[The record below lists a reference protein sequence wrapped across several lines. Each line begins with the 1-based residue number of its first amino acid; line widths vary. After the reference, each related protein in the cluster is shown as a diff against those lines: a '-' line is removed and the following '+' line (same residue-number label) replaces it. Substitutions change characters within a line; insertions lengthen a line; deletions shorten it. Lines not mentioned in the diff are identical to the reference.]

1 MRTRL
6 GMAGLATLA
15 ALWSGVAV
23 SAEIPKSAE
32 VQESGK
38 LAIANTLDYAPFEY
52 LDAEGKQAG
61 IIVEMAGEVAKLV
74 GAELD
79 IQRTPF
85 PSMIPGL
92 AAGRFKIA
100 WETFSANA
108 RTPGTGRFRHVPEGR
123 RRGID
128 HRRKRRT
135 ASAASRRFAA
145 SASAFRPAARSDFLV
160 DKLSKECTD
169 KGQAAIEK
177 SVFNSSTDIVQAVL
191 SDRVD
196 ARMDDATASSYFEV
210 TSKGQLVVLPT
221 LYDVAPLGMAIAKN
235 DKATADMMVAALA
248 ELFSNGTY
256 QAVLDKYGMGA
267 YAIKEP
273 YFVDSMD
280 RCGRLNDGGARRPD
294 RAPSADVSGEAVDE
308 LAARTEPDP
317 AGGRSAC

>member
-1 MRTRL
+1 MNTHLR
-6 GMAGLATLA
+6 MAGLGLA
-15 ALWSGVAV
+15 ALATVWSGLSIA
-23 SAEIPKSAE
+23 ADIPKSPE
-32 VQESGK
+32 VQETGT

-52 LDAEGKQAG
+52 LDADGKQVG
-61 IIVEMAGEVAKLV
+61 IIVELAGEVAKLV
-74 GAELD
+74 GAKLD

-100 WETFSANA
+100 WETFSANPDRLA
-108 RTPGTGRFRHVPEGR
+108 QVDFVMFLKAGV
-123 RRGID
+123 
-128 HRRKRRT
+128 
-135 ASAASRRFAA
+135 AASTSPEKKA
-145 SASAFRPAARSDFLV
+145 SFSGDTPLCGKRIGVSAGTASDFLV

-235 DKATADMMVAALA
+235 DKPTADMMVAALA
-248 ELFSNGTY
+248 EMFKNGTY

-273 YFVDSMD
+273 YFVGSMD
-280 RCGRLNDGGARRPD
+280 AL
-294 RAPSADVSGEAVDE
+294 RAD
-308 LAARTEPDP
+308 
-317 AGGRSAC
+317 

>member
-1 MRTRL
+1 MKTYQRI
-6 GMAGLATLA
+6 AGLGLA
-15 ALWSGVAV
+15 ALATVWSGLSIAADV
-23 SAEIPKSAE
+23 PKSPE
-32 VQESGK
+32 VQESGM

-52 LDAEGKQAG
+52 LDADGKQTG
-61 IIVEMAGEVAKLV
+61 IIVELAGEVAKLV
-74 GAELD
+74 GAKLD

-100 WETFSANA
+100 WETFSANPDRLA
-108 RTPGTGRFRHVPEGR
+108 QVDFVMFLKAGV
-123 RRGID
+123 
-128 HRRKRRT
+128 
-135 ASAASRRFAA
+135 AASTSPEKKASFAGDMPLCGKRVGV
-145 SASAFRPAARSDFLV
+145 SAGTASDFLV
-160 DKLSKECTD
+160 DKLSAECTD

-221 LYDVAPLGMAIAKN
+221 LYDVAPLGMAIAKD
-235 DKATADMMVAALA
+235 DKPTADMMVAALA
-248 ELFSNGTY
+248 EMFKNGTY

-273 YFVDSMD
+273 YFVGSMD
-280 RCGRLNDGGARRPD
+280 AL
-294 RAPSADVSGEAVDE
+294 RAD
-308 LAARTEPDP
+308 
-317 AGGRSAC
+317 